1 MWARIP
7 QRIWVRLEDTLSQVC
22 YIPFSFCE
30 SPRNDI
36 IACRRRSRCLRWS
49 FRFILSTFVG
59 HVEGFWFYIPKKS
72 EKLKL
77 QTIFLSH
84 CKVFVSII
92 FWTLLLNLLRFRGHL
107 ATNMADSTRWSQL
120 LLWRYFCSRTSLPT
134 VEGRR
139 PLRDRD
145 PRDRDTDENGKVS
158 VLRIA
163 PNINFVNNRS
173 PWVSGLLVYTY
184 CSMEKSKAGKTHWQP
199 GKPSYWVATRG
210 SSNFFSGHKNTA
222 ESTQQET
229 IERSGEW
236 STVNFIT
243 TWFFNPLDSFWRK
256 RGGRPEYSETG
267 AGTIANYIVDCS
279 QSPIFSWD
287 RRDIARLLMTA
298 ILVFKCTEGAG
309 VGDYSSRG
317 RWARKISIFLASS
330 QTAPCPLPPK

>member
-1 MWARIP
+1 MITVSIQCGLEFPNAYEF
-7 QRIWVRLEDTLSQVC
+7 VRKIHHLIIQVC

-134 VEGRR
+134 VEGIR

-184 CSMEKSKAGKTHWQP
+184 CSMEKSKAEKTHWQP

-267 AGTIANYIVDCS
+267 AGTIANYIDTCIYFTKKS
-279 QSPIFSWD
+279 FKTIFHRKRGSHSP
-287 RRDIARLLMTA
+287 L
-298 ILVFKCTEGAG
+298 G
-309 VGDYSSRG
+309 
-317 RWARKISIFLASS
+317 
-330 QTAPCPLPPK
+330 PPPKFPHVEGWGA

>member
-1 MWARIP
+1 MITFSIQCGLEFPNAY
-7 QRIWVRLEDTLSQVC
+7 QFVRKIHYLIIQVH

-120 LLWRYFCSRTSLPT
+120 LWRYFYSRTSLPT
-134 VEGRR
+134 VKGIR

-145 PRDRDTDENGKVS
+145 PRDRDTDDCRE
-158 VLRIA
+158 VLKI
-163 PNINFVNNRS
+163 PPINK
-173 PWVSGLLVYTY
+173 Y
-184 CSMEKSKAGKTHWQP
+184 C
-199 GKPSYWVATRG
+199 
-210 SSNFFSGHKNTA
+210 
-222 ESTQQET
+222 
-229 IERSGEW
+229 
-236 STVNFIT
+236 
-243 TWFFNPLDSFWRK
+243 
-256 RGGRPEYSETG
+256 
-267 AGTIANYIVDCS
+267 
-279 QSPIFSWD
+279 
-287 RRDIARLLMTA
+287 
-298 ILVFKCTEGAG
+298 
-309 VGDYSSRG
+309 YSS
-317 RWARKISIFLASS
+317 
-330 QTAPCPLPPK
+330 